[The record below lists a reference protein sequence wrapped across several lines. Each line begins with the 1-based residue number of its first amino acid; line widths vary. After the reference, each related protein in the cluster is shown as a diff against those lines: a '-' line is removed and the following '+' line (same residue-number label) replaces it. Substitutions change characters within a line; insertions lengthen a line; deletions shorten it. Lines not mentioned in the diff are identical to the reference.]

1 MTPKRKRPEFF
12 LPVDALDL
20 GFTRDPS
27 AWIGGYWDFDWAGLV
42 IEDETPPLYR
52 TRTDALAMAIREK
65 RQALWPGHKREPY
78 HGAVRHRD
86 NTHWLP
92 IVSVGDA
99 GGNGAEK
106 LAELAKDH
114 DMHFIHAEKAAL
126 DTMANG
132 LRKLVASGKLAVHKR
147 CKHLI
152 RQLSQGLWADREKT
166 DFERTEEGHLD
177 HLAALIYLVRHL
189 PREHNPYPPFWGV
202 DRQNTVIIP
211 GTDGSTSRST
221 VKKMFG

>member
-1 MTPKRKRPEFF
+1 MRTRKRPEFYF
-12 LPVDALDL
+12 PCDALDL

-42 IEDETPPLYR
+42 IEDETAPLYR

-65 RQALWPGHKREPY
+65 RQALWPGNIREPY
-78 HGAVRHRD
+78 RGAQRYKDGTYWNPH
-86 NTHWLP
+86 T
-92 IVSVGDA
+92 SVGDA

-106 LAELAKDH
+106 LAELAKDFE
-114 DMHFIHAEKAAL
+114 MHFIHAEKAQL

-147 CKHLI
+147 CVHLI
-152 RQLSQGLWADREKT
+152 RQLGTGLWADTSKT
-166 DFERTEEGHLD
+166 DFERSPAGHLD

-189 PREHNPYPPFWGV
+189 PRHLNPYPPYWGV
-202 DRQNTVIIP
+202 DLQNVHVTAPPADSGP
-211 GTDGSTSRST
+211 GSV
-221 VKKMFG
+221 VKKFFG